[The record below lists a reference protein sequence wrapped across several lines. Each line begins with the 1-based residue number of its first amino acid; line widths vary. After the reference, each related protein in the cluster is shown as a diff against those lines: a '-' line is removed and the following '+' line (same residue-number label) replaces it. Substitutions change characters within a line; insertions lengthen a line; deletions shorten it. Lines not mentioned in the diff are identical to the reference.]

1 MTSWLVVSPLRDDDV
16 ALRATD
22 WIARKTIEC
31 AAETPESLLDSAATR
46 ADFERRLAENPGL
59 AGIAFFGHGGEDRL
73 FGAERAPGAAGPAL
87 IDPDNVTLLRG
98 RWVHAFAC
106 NSGQILAHLAV
117 RSGAQIYVGYH
128 RPLDAGWDCPPSAEQ
143 QFLRLVT
150 CTTLALL
157 SGERDE
163 RTLRRTVSAAADDF
177 FEALEALPDEQ
188 RSGGWLWLHAL
199 SQQLVDDMVVARP

>member
-1 MTSWLVVSPLRDDDV
+1 MTSWLVVSPLRDDDE
-16 ALRATD
+16 ALRATA
-22 WIARKTIEC
+22 WVARKTIEH
-31 AAETPESLLDSAATR
+31 ATEAPESLLDGAAMRANFEQHLAATP
-46 ADFERRLAENPGL
+46 EL

-73 FGAERAPGAAGPAL
+73 FGAERAPETDGPAI
-87 IDPDNVTLLRG
+87 IDLGNVALLRG

-106 NSGQILAHLAV
+106 NSGKTLAHHAID
-117 RSGAQIYVGYH
+117 SGAQIYVGYR

-143 QFLRLVT
+143 EFIHLVT

-163 RTLRRTVSAAADDF
+163 RALRRLVSAAADAF
-177 FEALEALPDEQ
+177 FDALEALPDEQ
-188 RSGGWLWLHAL
+188 RSRGWMWLHAL